1 MKSIKIAV
9 TISLICAIS
18 LGIEA
23 ADAPPDSI
31 PRYRLEEIV
40 VTAKRAVTPIEDL
53 ALSVSI
59 LDVREI
65 ELSLANSST
74 DLAGSLP
81 GVFVQR
87 TGAFGRSDINIR
99 GLGSRGRRAA
109 VLVDGHPERMALFD
123 CTVTH
128 SFLLHD
134 VERIEVVRGPS
145 SVIYGSGAMGGV
157 MNVIPRRT
165 TAEGELEFRT
175 AAGNFDTKLATGR
188 AGKDWGRASG
198 VLSVDYRSSDGHIDN
213 AAYEGFDAV
222 GRLGLSLPRGMELT
236 LGAKYFGGYKEE
248 PLLLTASP
256 GEVSDT
262 WNDYR
267 RGAADLFLEGDGR
280 GIVYQ
285 GRYYHSFGEH
295 EFSDGWHSR
304 DATDGVTLHA
314 SGRPAAPLELA
325 FGADA
330 RRQWGRLVSGDQ
342 GEWDKWE
349 GGLYGTAEY
358 AAADLLIISGG
369 LRYNHDEYAGSIL
382 CPSAGLI
389 VIPRQGTALRANA
402 SRGFRAPQL
411 NELFMFPSSNA
422 ELDAETV
429 WSYELGLRQ
438 RLARYATLDLAAFTM
453 RGRDLI
459 EALPNPSGPPPI
471 LFQNGESFGFRGVE
485 AGLEVSAGRYL
496 EGTVSYAYLDP
507 GRWTRGRPGSK
518 LDLSLVLRA
527 GVGILRLTGRHVG
540 DYYASNDQGDE
551 IESYTLVGLYTETAA
566 LKGVKVFAGLDNLLD
581 EEYALFVD
589 LRGGEAGLYSMPG
602 RTFIF
607 GLKYGG

>member
-1 MKSIKIAV
+1 MEKIKIV
-9 TISLICAIS
+9 MMITLMG
-18 LGIEA
+18 LGGTGVEA
-23 ADAPPDSI
+23 AEATPDSI

-40 VTAKRAVTPIEDL
+40 VTAKRAVTPIEEL

-59 LDVREI
+59 LGEREI

-87 TGAFGRSDINIR
+87 TGAFGRSDVNIR
-99 GLGSRGRRAA
+99 GLGSRGRRAV

-157 MNVIPRRT
+157 MNVIPRRAT
-165 TAEGELEFRT
+165 PEGELEFRT

-188 AGKDWGRASG
+188 VGKDWGRATG
-198 VLSVDYRSSDGHIDN
+198 ALSVDYRSSDGHLDN
-213 AAYEGFDAV
+213 AAYEGFDAA
-222 GRLGLSLPRGMELT
+222 GHLGFIMPRGLELT
-236 LGAKYFGGYKEE
+236 LGAKYFDGYKEE
-248 PLLLTASP
+248 PLPLTASP
-256 GEVSDT
+256 DEASYT

-267 RGAADLFLEGDGR
+267 RGSADLFLEGHGN
-280 GIVYQ
+280 GIAYQ
-285 GRYYHSFGEH
+285 CRYYHSFGEH

-304 DATDGVTLHA
+304 DATDGMTLHA
-314 SGRPAAPLELA
+314 SGRPAPPLGLA

-330 RRQWGRLVSGDQ
+330 RRQWGRLLSGDR

-358 AAADLLIISGG
+358 AAADILILSGG
-369 LRYNHDEYAGSIL
+369 LRYNRDEYAGSIL

-389 VIPRQGTALRANA
+389 VIPRQGTALRANL

-411 NELFMFPSSNA
+411 NELFMFPSSN
-422 ELDAETV
+422 EDLEAETV
-429 WSYELGLRQ
+429 WSYEVGFRQ
-438 RLARYATLDLAAFTM
+438 RIARYATLDLAAFTM
-453 RGRDLI
+453 RGDDLI
-459 EALPNPSGPPPI
+459 EALPNPSGPPPY
-471 LFQNGESFGFRGVE
+471 LFQNGESFEFWGFE
-485 AGLEVSAGRYL
+485 AGLEVSAGRHF
-496 EGTVSYAYLDP
+496 EGAVSYSHLDP

-518 LDLSLVLRA
+518 LDLSLILRTGA
-527 GVGILRLTGRHVG
+527 GTLRLTGRHVG
-540 DYYASNDQGDE
+540 DYYASNDHVDE
-551 IESYTLVGLYTETAA
+551 IESYTLVGLYAETVA
-566 LKGVKVFAGLDNLLD
+566 LRGIKFFTGLDNVLD
-581 EEYALFVD
+581 KEYALFVD
-589 LRGGEAGLYSMPG
+589 LPGGEAGLYEMPG